1 MNQNIRY
8 KKVRK
13 NRDIA
18 VGRPVRIYT
27 ERFDS
32 DPVKGGEGREAG
44 IGDVSL
50 RFETDDTC
58 CVIRGVK
65 VVSGVDERT
74 DAS

>member
-13 NRDIA
+13 NRDIV
-18 VGRPVRIYT
+18 VGRPERIYT
-27 ERFDS
+27 ERFDL

-50 RFETDDTC
+50 RFETDDTS
-58 CVIRGVK
+58 VISGVK